1 MFVFDTSSWHY
12 NLVLYVFGKT
22 FFSNKTV
29 DSNKIRKKI
38 EALEDKTRKEHPN
51 DDHAIENVLRGS
63 YLYDDEEIYT
73 FTPKTVNFC
82 PYCRAVLWSVLLSPF
97 AVISKLIPKR
107 KKKPFDIKKSRRN
120 IKILKIAVMG
130 FISIFAILALIDGNY
145 GLAAFHFTVA
155 SFQIW
160 GKYVFNWY
168 VKWYAKREDKK
179 IQKQKPE
186 ELTKTKN
193 SSLFSAYLKMHH
205 HKICPP
211 VTFVD
216 KNDTEIR
223 R

>member
-12 NLVLYVFGKT
+12 KLVLYVFGKT

-29 DSNKIRKKI
+29 DSEKIRKKI
-38 EALEDKTRKEHPN
+38 KALEEKARKKYPN
-51 DDHAIENVLRGS
+51 DDHAIENALRGS
-63 YLYDDEEIYT
+63 HLYDDEEIYT
-73 FTPKTVNFC
+73 FIPKSVNFC
-82 PYCRAVLWSVLLSPF
+82 PYCRAVVWSVLLCPF

-120 IKILKIAVMG
+120 TNIIKVIVIV
-130 FISIFAILALIDGNY
+130 IFAIWGTYNLIQGNY
-145 GLAAFHFTVA
+145 WMAVFQYAVG

-160 GKYVFNWY
+160 GKYVFEWS
-168 VKWYAKREDKK
+168 VKWSIKREDKK
-179 IQKQKPE
+179 IHKQKSK
-186 ELTKTKN
+186 ELKIKN
-193 SSLFSAYLKMHH
+193 PSLFSAYLKTHH

-211 VTFVD
+211 VSFVD